1 MDGIHLLGEWYG
13 CRADTPEFTRAECLR
28 QLCVDAARGAGLT
41 VVGDRFHQ
49 FEPQGVTGT
58 VLLAESHIAIHT
70 WPEAGFV
77 TVDVYVCNLMS
88 DNTAKAEHV
97 FHALERALK
106 PTEVRFQSIRRGGQH
121 A

>member
-13 CRADTPEFTRAECLR
+13 CPADTPEFTRAEALR
-28 QLCVDAARGAGLT
+28 ALCVDAARRAGLT
-41 VVGDRFHQ
+41 VVGDRFFQ

-58 VLLAESHIAIHT
+58 VLLAESHLAIHT

-77 TVDVYVCNLMS
+77 TVDVYVCNYTT
-88 DNTAKAEHV
+88 DNSAKAQRLFDTLEA
-97 FHALERALK
+97 ALQPARK
-106 PTEVRFQSIRRGGQH
+106 RFQAIRRGGRD